1 MRGAHDIRA
10 WGHWSRRHV
19 CDAGAR
25 RKELRDGKT
34 SQPGAS
40 VARVADDFEG
50 FAAGQHIFTAGQPGD
65 MMYVVKEGE
74 VEVVV
79 NGKIIDTVGPGGI
92 LGEMALIDKRPR
104 SATAIAKT
112 DCKLVSVNEQRFQR
126 LVQQTPHFALQV
138 MKIMAQ
144 RLRQMD
150 AQA

>member
-1 MRGAHDIRA
+1 MG
-10 WGHWSRRHV
+10 G
-19 CDAGAR
+19 
-25 RKELRDGKT
+25 T
-34 SQPGAS
+34 SQPG
-40 VARVADDFEG
+40 VTVFRFADDFEA
-50 FAAGQHIFTAGQPGD
+50 FSAGQAIFSTGQPGE

-74 VEVVV
+74 VEVII
-79 NGKIIDTVGPGGI
+79 NGKVIDTVGPGGI
-92 LGEMALIDKRPR
+92 IGEMALIDKRPR
-104 SATAIAKT
+104 SATAVAKT

>member
-1 MRGAHDIRA
+1 MA
-10 WGHWSRRHV
+10 
-19 CDAGAR
+19 
-25 RKELRDGKT
+25 ET

-40 VARVADDFEG
+40 VVRVADDFE
-50 FAAGQHIFTAGQPGD
+50 AVSAGQHIFTAGQPGD

-74 VEVVV
+74 VEVVI
-79 NGKIIDTVGPGGI
+79 NGKVIDTVGPGGI
-92 LGEMALIDKRPR
+92 LGEMALIDRRPR

-138 MKIMAQ
+138 MKVMAQ

>member
-1 MRGAHDIRA
+1 MA
-10 WGHWSRRHV
+10 
-19 CDAGAR
+19 
-25 RKELRDGKT
+25 ET
-34 SQPGAS
+34 SQPG
-40 VARVADDFEG
+40 VADDFE
-50 FAAGQHIFTAGQPGD
+50 AYSAGQPIFTTGQSGD
-65 MMYVVKEGE
+65 SMYVVKEGE
-74 VEVVV
+74 IEIVI
-79 NGKIIDTVGPGGI
+79 NGKVIDTVGPGGI

>member
-1 MRGAHDIRA
+1 MG
-10 WGHWSRRHV
+10 
-19 CDAGAR
+19 
-25 RKELRDGKT
+25 ET
-34 SQPGAS
+34 SQPGVS
-40 VARVADDFEG
+40 GVRVADDFEAY
-50 FAAGQHIFTAGQPGD
+50 AAGQPIFTAGQPGD
-65 MMYVVKEGE
+65 TMYVVKEGE
-74 VEVVV
+74 VEVVI
-79 NGKIIDTVGPGGI
+79 NGKVIDTVGPGGI

-138 MKIMAQ
+138 MKVMAQ

>member
-1 MRGAHDIRA
+1 M
-10 WGHWSRRHV
+10 V
-19 CDAGAR
+19 
-25 RKELRDGKT
+25 ET
-34 SQPGAS
+34 SQPGVS
-40 VARVADDFEG
+40 GVRVADDFE
-50 FAAGQHIFTAGQPGD
+50 AYTAGQPIFTAGQPGD
-65 MMYVVKEGE
+65 TMYVVKEGE
-74 VEVVV
+74 VEVVI
-79 NGKIIDTVGPGGI
+79 NGKVIDTVGPGGI

-138 MKIMAQ
+138 MKVMAQ